1 MKAIK
6 ITLGLI
12 LLLIAAGVGFLY
24 SGLYPMGADDRH
36 WGISYWALETLRERS
51 VKRASE
57 NINVPDLGDSDLLL
71 SGGADYNDMCAGC
84 HLQPGVS
91 STDLSLG
98 LYPAPPD
105 LTASAD
111 KHDHAHPFGEHD
123 RDAALRRQFWMIKHG
138 IKASGMPAWGETH
151 TDERIWA
158 MVAFIQKLPELN
170 EMQYQILTA
179 REKSDQG
186 GHR

>member
-1 MKAIK
+1 
-6 ITLGLI
+6 
-12 LLLIAAGVGFLY
+12 
-24 SGLYPMGADDRH
+24 
-36 WGISYWALETLRERS
+36 
-51 VKRASE
+51 
-57 NINVPDLGDSDLLL
+57 
-71 SGGADYNDMCAGC
+71 MCAGC

-105 LTASAD
+105 LAASAD

-123 RDAALRRQFWMIKHG
+123 RDAALRRQFWIIKHG

-179 REKSDQG
+179 RGESDQG
-186 GHR
+186 GHH